1 MRSKTFLT
9 IALTTLLAACGGS
22 ESPNTNVA
30 NNATANSNAAAPAA
44 NVERLEP
51 TPAPVAQTTNDA
63 PTLAPVVHA
72 YYGALK
78 KKDAAAVRQVMSQ
91 GFIQSAEGDMKEA
104 GQKDLITYLTEF
116 DKLPADKMEVRNE
129 QISGNR
135 GTAELK
141 GGSYATWAK
150 IVFVDEGGTWKIT
163 NEVPR

>member
-1 MRSKTFLT
+1 MRSQTFLI
-9 IALTTLLAACGGS
+9 IAFAALLAACGGS
-22 ESPNTNVA
+22 EGPNINMANNSTVNTNGSSP
-30 NNATANSNAAAPAA
+30 ANSGK
-44 NVERLEP
+44 LEP
-51 TPAPVAQTTNDA
+51 TPAPVAQTANDA

-78 KKDAAAVRQVMSQ
+78 KKDGGAVRQVMSQ
-91 GFIQSAEGDMKEA
+91 GFIQSAEGDMKES

-135 GTAELK
+135 GTAEVK
-141 GGSYATWAK
+141 GGSYSTWAK
-150 IVFVDEGGTWKIT
+150 LVFVNEGGSWKIT